1 MNSEIIT
8 DINYRSGRRE
18 LPGRTGRRSRR
29 KKSLPGGFLVALIV
43 LLIAAG
49 LILFIGWKKYGD
61 LFRDRYD
68 IKTRSEAI
76 LRQEAP
82 PASLNA
88 FAADLAV
95 VRSSADDDG
104 TVGAQGVFLCQEG
117 VPDAFF
123 AKHAFDHM
131 NPASTTKILT
141 CLLALENGDP
151 DEVWTAGPE
160 IKPDE
165 PDASMAGFKEGDRV
179 TMLQV
184 LYGLMLPSGA
194 DSANMIALHI
204 GGSNEAF
211 IEMMNRRAEEIG
223 AVDTHFTNTHGLTDS
238 EHYSSPYDLYL
249 ILREAMK
256 NETFRAIA
264 GCPQYKAEF
273 LDAAGNPVSKN
284 WKNTNYFLNGK
295 ASILD
300 GYSVAGGK
308 TGTTL
313 AAGACLALAAGD
325 NEGNLFYSIVLKSAN
340 HASLYPDVNAV
351 LEKIPHQ
358 H

>member
-29 KKSLPGGFLVALIV
+29 KKSLPGGFLVALAV
-43 LLIAAG
+43 FLLIAG
-49 LILFIGWKKYGD
+49 LLLYTGWKKYGD

-68 IKTRSEAI
+68 MKTRPAA
-76 LRQEAP
+76 LLLKEAP
-82 PASLNA
+82 PAELDPFGEN
-88 FAADLAV
+88 LAV
-95 VRSSADDDG
+95 VRTADDEDT
-104 TVGAQGVFLCQEG
+104 TVGAYGVFLCGEG

-123 AKHAFDHM
+123 AKHAFEHM
-131 NPASTTKILT
+131 NPASTTKIMT
-141 CLLALENGDP
+141 CLVALENGDLN
-151 DEVWTAGPE
+151 EVWTAGPE
-160 IKPDE
+160 IYPAE
-165 PDASMAGFKEGDRV
+165 SDASLAGFKEGDRA

-204 GGSNEAF
+204 GGSDEAF
-211 IEMMNRRAEEIG
+211 IEMMNRRAAEIG
-223 AVDTHFTNTHGLTDS
+223 ATDTHFTNTHGLTDPD
-238 EHYSSPYDLYL
+238 HYSSAYDLYL

-256 NETFRAIA
+256 NEAFRAIA
-264 GCPQYKAEF
+264 GCPQYKAEY
-273 LDAAGNPVSKN
+273 LDAAGNPVAKT

-295 ASILD
+295 WPILE

-313 AAGACLALAAGD
+313 AAGASLALAALDGD
-325 NEGNLFYSIVLKSAN
+325 GNLYYSIVLKSAN
-340 HASLYPDVNAV
+340 HGKLYPDVNAV
-351 LEKIPHQ
+351 LEKIPPQ